1 MKRNLRTRLMANFL
15 IAILVTAIIVVALA
29 DLITL
34 NQIAYM
40 VTFTGLRT
48 ARLLAPTFAEYYAQ
62 HGSWDGVDQL
72 MRRYRLAL
80 DVHHPS
86 RPMMPQVRPET
97 HGRVLLLDAQG
108 HQVADS
114 VPNQPPL
121 SLSAE
126 DKAKGFPI
134 VVQDRLVGSL
144 IVVSTL
150 PGVQMERA
158 LMLRQIRRW
167 MILAGGIATLAG
179 LIVSAMQ
186 ARRIAAP
193 VRALAQAARQIAAGD
208 FSRRVPVTGEDELA
222 EMAQAFNSMVAQLAQ
237 QQALRRQAM
246 SDVAHELRTPLS
258 VLQIEL
264 ESLEDGLTQPTPETI
279 AALKAEVDHLGRLV
293 EDLRVLS
300 LSEAGEL
307 PLTRERLDLAELSG
321 GVLQRLQGA
330 AAEKAVALVSQL
342 PSTPVVVWGDAQRL
356 TQVLLNLL
364 TNALRH
370 TPPGGTIT
378 VCVRVVGDEAQ
389 VSVQDTGE
397 GIAPE
402 VLPHIFERHYRP
414 QGSDS
419 GLGLSIAQ
427 HLIRAHGGRI
437 WAQSRLG
444 EGSTFTFSL
453 PLA

>member
-97 HGRVLLLDAQG
+97 RERVLLLDAQG

-114 VPNQPPL
+114 VTNQPPL

-158 LMLRQIRRW
+158 LMLRQIRWW

-330 AAEKAVALVSQL
+330 AAEKEVALVSQL